1 MAKFHLWPDEPIF
14 KEGYVELA
22 ATLEQNQGERQ
33 RIWFRLPSTILPTL
47 PGNLDPFVLAVLFT
61 VMSAP
66 ADLEIHGEVSPS
78 LLRNLAEFQK
88 AWALW
93 LPDRYHPV
101 DLSASSYGELPRVDG
116 NEVIMGFSGGIDSSF
131 TAWHHRPNQA
141 DDQPKKL
148 VAGIMVHGFD
158 IPISQPDVF
167 ARAAERSRSMLASIG
182 MRLIPVSTNQRVQ
195 RRNWDDSYAAALA
208 SCLMLFQGQYNAAYI
223 SSAYPYNDLILPC
236 GSNPIT
242 DHLLSNDSF
251 QIIHE
256 GAAFS
261 KVEKMRQIIQW
272 PEAMQYLRVCWQGP
286 HLDRNCCRCQ
296 KCVTM
301 MLLFRALGQRSLPA
315 FPYDISDREIRH
327 LKYTT
332 RGDIHS
338 TGRVINMLKKLNYSS
353 SSTFN
358 ALKVSIII
366 NRIWVAKW
374 RFPFLN
380 KVFEA
385 FDRWW
390 FVDRDLDSRLGV
402 GKEAIK

>member
-1 MAKFHLWPDEPIF
+1 
-14 KEGYVELA
+14 
-22 ATLEQNQGERQ
+22 
-33 RIWFRLPSTILPTL
+33 
-47 PGNLDPFVLAVLFT
+47 
-61 VMSAP
+61 
-66 ADLEIHGEVSPS
+66 
-78 LLRNLAEFQK
+78 
-88 AWALW
+88 
-93 LPDRYHPV
+93 
-101 DLSASSYGELPRVDG
+101 
-116 NEVIMGFSGGIDSSF
+116 
-131 TAWHHRPNQA
+131 
-141 DDQPKKL
+141 
-148 VAGIMVHGFD
+148 MVHGFD
-158 IPISQPDVF
+158 IPINQPDVF
-167 ARAAERSRSMLASIG
+167 ARAAERSTRMLASIG
-182 MRLIPVSTNQRVQ
+182 VDLIPVSTNQREQ

-208 SCLMLFQGQYNAAYI
+208 SCLMLFQGKYNAAYI

-256 GAAFS
+256 GAAYS

-301 MLLFRALGQRSLPA
+301 MLIFRALGKDSLPA
-315 FPYDISDREIRH
+315 FPFDISDSEIRH
-327 LKYTT
+327 LKYST

-338 TGRVINMLKKLNYSS
+338 TGRVMNMMKSINYSS
-353 SSTFN
+353 PSTYN
-358 ALKVSIII
+358 AMKVSIII

-374 RFPFLN
+374 RFPFLK
-380 KVFEA
+380 KVFKA